1 MDKSWP
7 KSDKFAI
14 IDKITFSKL
23 SWKSGPKQTSSER
36 GWRRLETSIHVLS
49 DVGAS
54 RAMKRYPV
62 FQPHQQQATTKKQT
76 LCPFV
81 FLESCWR
88 IAAAAAA
95 ATMASIA
102 CATAAAS
109 SVAATTAVF
118 CGPSSWG
125 SRAVGASSSRS
136 VVFRGLGMPVRSLRV
151 RRMRRE
157 DEGVT
162 DILQRRIQGLSVQ
175 ASATEGV
182 DLQVSEKAAG
192 SDSQKVACLLAC
204 LGKIA
209 RKVEIARSLLK
220 AVEAM
225 RCNCD
230 VTATDFFIDAHIV
243 EVHLEMHEKNPGPR
257 IWGDF
262 CFYCASVVHVDWHRG
277 AIFRSQQ

>member
-1 MDKSWP
+1 
-7 KSDKFAI
+7 
-14 IDKITFSKL
+14 
-23 SWKSGPKQTSSER
+23 
-36 GWRRLETSIHVLS
+36 
-49 DVGAS
+49 
-54 RAMKRYPV
+54 
-62 FQPHQQQATTKKQT
+62 
-76 LCPFV
+76 
-81 FLESCWR
+81 
-88 IAAAAAA
+88 
-95 ATMASIA
+95 MASIA

-209 RKVEIARSLLK
+209 RKVGIARSLLK

-225 RCNCD
+225 RCNYD

>member
-1 MDKSWP
+1 
-7 KSDKFAI
+7 
-14 IDKITFSKL
+14 
-23 SWKSGPKQTSSER
+23 
-36 GWRRLETSIHVLS
+36 
-49 DVGAS
+49 
-54 RAMKRYPV
+54 
-62 FQPHQQQATTKKQT
+62 
-76 LCPFV
+76 
-81 FLESCWR
+81 
-88 IAAAAAA
+88 
-95 ATMASIA
+95 
-102 CATAAAS
+102 
-109 SVAATTAVF
+109 VF

-192 SDSQKVACLLAC
+192 SGSQKVRACLLAC

-209 RKVEIARSLLK
+209 RKVGIARSLLK

-230 VTATDFFIDAHIV
+230 VTATDFF
-243 EVHLEMHEKNPGPR
+243 
-257 IWGDF
+257 
-262 CFYCASVVHVDWHRG
+262 HRCTHC
-277 AIFRSQQ
+277 

>member
-1 MDKSWP
+1 
-7 KSDKFAI
+7 
-14 IDKITFSKL
+14 
-23 SWKSGPKQTSSER
+23 
-36 GWRRLETSIHVLS
+36 
-49 DVGAS
+49 
-54 RAMKRYPV
+54 
-62 FQPHQQQATTKKQT
+62 
-76 LCPFV
+76 
-81 FLESCWR
+81 
-88 IAAAAAA
+88 
-95 ATMASIA
+95 MASIA

-157 DEGVT
+157 DEGAT

-182 DLQVSEKAAG
+182 DLEVSEKAAG
-192 SDSQKVACLLAC
+192 SDSQKVRACLLAC

-209 RKVEIARSLLK
+209 RKVGIARSLLK
-220 AVEAM
+220 AVESM

-230 VTATDFFIDAHIV
+230 FTATDFFIVAHIV
-243 EVHLEMHEKNPGPR
+243 EVHLETHEKNPGPR

-262 CFYCASVVHVDWHRG
+262 RFYCAAVVHVDWHRG